1 MSRLLEPVGPL
12 DPGWRV
18 NRGTCVPTVPP
29 GHRLDVK
36 YRRGNIVRGADQ
48 IAGEFRWSLIGA
60 DGDIVAFYF
69 APIAAPEVDPSGKD
83 PHAPGAKLDAST
95 LLDAAA
101 GHMRDRAGTYDRPT
115 GERSMGRTVQAFNA
129 ILGRQALTES
139 EGFLLLQVLK
149 DVRDR
154 QRSAPHRDSL
164 EDGIAYAALKAEAR
178 LAEGGA
184 T

>member
-1 MSRLLEPVGPL
+1 MDTLQTETEQMSRLLEPVGPL
-12 DPGWRV
+12 EPGWRV
-18 NRGTCVPTVPP
+18 NRGTCVHTVPP

-60 DGDIVAFYF
+60 DGDIVAFCF
-69 APIAAPEVDPSGKD
+69 TPIAAPN
-83 PHAPGAKLDAST
+83 APT

-101 GHMRDRAGTYDRPT
+101 GHMRDRAATYDQPT
-115 GERSMGRTVQAFNA
+115 GERSMGRAVQALNA

-139 EGFLLLQVLK
+139 EGWLLLQVLK

-154 QRSAPHRDSL
+154 QRAAPHRDSL
-164 EDGIAYAALKAEAR
+164 EDCITYAALKAEAR
-178 LAEGGA
+178 LAEGGGA
-184 T
+184 

>member
-1 MSRLLEPVGPL
+1 MEAQWITNTGSEPAPCLGY
-12 DPGWRV
+12 
-18 NRGTCVPTVPP
+18 
-29 GHRLDVK
+29 RLDVK
-36 YRRGNIVRGADQ
+36 YRRGNTIRGADQ
-48 IAGEFRWSLIGA
+48 ITGEFRWKLTGA
-60 DGDIVAFYF
+60 DSDIAEYRFVPLTEPVPATTPLTP
-69 APIAAPEVDPSGKD
+69 APTAP
-83 PHAPGAKLDAST
+83 T

-101 GHMRDRAGTYDRPT
+101 GHMRDRAATYDQPT